1 MPCITG
7 RSFHVLCDPGCAD
20 ANKCCRQ
27 TNAFSVNRFCFCEES
42 KKSPNN
48 QLVSVA
54 DVRLMICDVI
64 KMSTALDGLTAATE
78 QGQLATAICGL
89 EFPVFECPVTVNIR
103 MGSGPVIPLAT
114 VFRGECQDV
123 NDSTDTLAEGDWT
136 LLIDTFICTTFT
148 VAT

>member
-7 RSFHVLCDPGCAD
+7 RSSHVLCDPGCAD

-27 TNAFSVNRFCFCEES
+27 TTAFSVNRFCFCEES
-42 KKSPNN
+42 KKTPNN

-64 KMSTALDGLTAATE
+64 SSSSVLTGLTTQASASAAV
-78 QGQLATAICGL
+78 CGL
-89 EFPVFECPVTVNIR
+89 EFPNFECPVTVNIR
-103 MGSGPVIPLAT
+103 MGSGPVVPLAT
-114 VFRGECQDV
+114 IFRGQCQDQ
-123 NDSTDTLAEGDWT
+123 NTSTDVLAAGEWT

-148 VAT
+148 VA